1 MNVGGYLKIGLFF
14 IVLGIGG
21 FAYITMSSDG
31 FNSLNTQVYDVILD
45 DATGLSTNSK
55 VYMAGVPV
63 GKIQSI
69 ELDRNLAILR
79 IAFLKDIDIRQNA
92 MLSRKSSSILGT
104 SILDLSPGTEI
115 SPILPAGSRIDSRP
129 GSGDMAALMGSVQ
142 SLGTDISSML
152 REFQET
158 QLKLLSVSL
167 ETFNSIALKLDQRS
181 DAELARISRILES
194 TAVITERLERIV
206 AGSEADIEASVREI
220 RLAAENIRS
229 VTEELKTGGTLDRI
243 DGAIDEV
250 TLLAQNASA
259 LAQNADRV
267 VADAGHI
274 VAKASGLGVEV
285 DARSDYQILSGSVG
299 TSAGIRLEP
308 RSKDRWYRV
317 GVGQAP
323 GVEDGT
329 GSGTWEVAVDAE
341 IARTFGL
348 MTLRGGLYSSRA
360 GLGLDL
366 DPADWVS
373 FSGEVFDFRTGE
385 APNLRGT
392 VTLYPFFNPV
402 SDKPWNWV
410 YVRGGVSSALR
421 SDRDFFVGAG
431 IRFADEEIRGLVG
444 LIPLAGN

>member
-14 IVLGIGG
+14 IVLGVGG

-31 FNSLNTQVYDVILD
+31 FNSFNTRLYDVIMD

-69 ELDRNLAILR
+69 ELDRNQAVLR
-79 IAFLKDIDIRQNA
+79 VAFLRDIEIRQNA

-115 SPILPAGSRIDSRP
+115 SPVLAPGSRIDSRP
-129 GSGDMAALMGSVQ
+129 GSSDMAAVMGSVQ
-142 SLGTDISSML
+142 SLGKDLSSIL
-152 REFQET
+152 KEFQET
-158 QLKLLSVSL
+158 QLKLLAVSL
-167 ETFNSIALKLDQRS
+167 ETFNSIAIKLDQRS
-181 DAELARISRILES
+181 DAELSRISRILES
-194 TAVITERLERIV
+194 TAVITERLERII

-220 RLAAENIRS
+220 RLAAENIRA
-229 VTEELKTGGTLDRI
+229 VTEELKTGGTLDKI
-243 DGAIDEV
+243 DGAIGEV

-259 LAQNADRV
+259 LAQNADKV
-267 VADAGHI
+267 VSDAGDI
-274 VAKASGLGVEV
+274 VAKASGLGVQV
-285 DARSDYQILSGSVG
+285 DARADYQFLSGS
-299 TSAGIRLEP
+299 AGAAASIRLEP

-317 GVGQAP
+317 GVAQAP
-323 GVEDGT
+323 ATES
-329 GSGTWEVAVDAE
+329 GSPGGSWEVAVDAE
-341 IARTFGL
+341 IARKFGL

-366 DPADWVS
+366 SPADWVS

-392 VTLYPFFNPV
+392 VTLYPSFNPV

-431 IRFADEEIRGLVG
+431 VRFADEEIRGLVG
-444 LIPLAGN
+444 LIPIAGN

>member
-206 AGSEADIEASVREI
+206 AGSEADIEASVRGI

-267 VADAGHI
+267 VADAG
-274 VAKASGLGVEV
+274 
-285 DARSDYQILSGSVG
+285 
-299 TSAGIRLEP
+299 
-308 RSKDRWYRV
+308 
-317 GVGQAP
+317 
-323 GVEDGT
+323 
-329 GSGTWEVAVDAE
+329 
-341 IARTFGL
+341 
-348 MTLRGGLYSSRA
+348 
-360 GLGLDL
+360 
-366 DPADWVS
+366 
-373 FSGEVFDFRTGE
+373 
-385 APNLRGT
+385 
-392 VTLYPFFNPV
+392 
-402 SDKPWNWV
+402 
-410 YVRGGVSSALR
+410 
-421 SDRDFFVGAG
+421 
-431 IRFADEEIRGLVG
+431 
-444 LIPLAGN
+444 